1 MGRASHCA
9 GSPGG
14 PAVVTLF
21 HSILAAKVRSPVTGG
36 HVFTLDTKLDKE
48 SEFVRF
54 GPGIKVSFSPL

>member
-1 MGRASHCA
+1 MAEPRTARGQRGSGCCDASY
-9 GSPGG
+9 
-14 PAVVTLF
+14 
-21 HSILAAKVRSPVTGG
+21 SILLVKVRSPVTGG

>member
-1 MGRASHCA
+1 MRAGVTR
-9 GSPGG
+9 GSGCCD
-14 PAVVTLF
+14 ASY
-21 HSILAAKVRSPVTGG
+21 SIYSVKVRSPVTGG